1 MVELL
6 RGPDEPEVPFL
17 DEVEGD
23 TPRLRYFLA
32 METTSRKFASTSL
45 SLQRLSPRAIPL
57 ASLISSACEE
67 PHPPY
72 LRKVHPDGVAGGDG
86 VGDLDR
92 RSLVVLDGRGRGRL
106 PRGLGSLALYERDLL
121 LLERGVELL
130 DLCRREVPLLYEVG
144 DLLRTDKAL
153 ASPPIQSSSVRSVS
167 IMEFS
172 AAIYLLSSTVPSL
185 QCCAYVSR
193 T

>member
-1 MVELL
+1 M
-6 RGPDEPEVPFL
+6 
-17 DEVEGD
+17 
-23 TPRLRYFLA
+23 
-32 METTSRKFASTSL
+32 
-45 SLQRLSPRAIPL
+45 
-57 ASLISSACEE
+57 CEE

-92 RSLVVLDGRGRGRL
+92 RSLVVLDGRGRRGRL

-153 ASPPIQSSSVRSVS
+153 ASPPIQKLVS
-167 IMEFS
+167 ALGQHHGVFGRHLS
-172 AAIYLLSSTVPSL
+172 PLLDRAHRCKVVF
-185 QCCAYVSR
+185 AYVTR
-193 T
+193 L